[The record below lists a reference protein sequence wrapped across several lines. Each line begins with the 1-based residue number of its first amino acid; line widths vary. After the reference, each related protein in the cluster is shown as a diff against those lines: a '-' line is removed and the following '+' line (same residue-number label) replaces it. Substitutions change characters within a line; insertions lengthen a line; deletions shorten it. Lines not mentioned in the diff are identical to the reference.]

1 MSGGAAIAIILI
13 ANKRTHF
20 LLNRNPNEPPEP
32 EHGGRQEKSRFKNI
46 EWTPYESVHKKYLN
60 LGEHRFGAS
69 DSLSRAKVNDFV
81 SVPLVFPFADT
92 KPKLKN
98 HYRAHRLSFWLNL
111 VPDLHKTGTDDVPY
125 SHHQLVDSDIDRPAT
140 DPTVKPL
147 NPPPSKSNGSNYGVY
162 TTQVFSL
169 LNLSPNN
176 NKSASGSAGGAA
188 NSIDDHESN
197 ELQSGGGSGGD
208 DGFAAYSTA
217 LSVTIAIGCSLL
229 ILNVLIFAGVYYQR
243 DKTRLNEPRGGPA
256 PSQMGHHGQLNSVLK
271 KRNENGQ
278 MPNNICGELE
288 TLTIHSKNDPAT
300 ILGHH
305 HALQHHQMPPPEFAD
320 IPQRAPPPPKHVK
333 TMPCDGGMSAATA
346 NQLLPA
352 HALQLI
358 GANCT
363 GTLQKPKSC
372 VKNSNSSANSQ
383 AGHGGHAGHSHGH
396 GQCHGQNQMD
406 ELRV

>member
-1 MSGGAAIAIILI
+1 M
-13 ANKRTHF
+13 
-20 LLNRNPNEPPEP
+20 
-32 EHGGRQEKSRFKNI
+32 
-46 EWTPYESVHKKYLN
+46 
-60 LGEHRFGAS
+60 
-69 DSLSRAKVNDFV
+69 
-81 SVPLVFPFADT
+81 
-92 KPKLKN
+92 
-98 HYRAHRLSFWLNL
+98 
-111 VPDLHKTGTDDVPY
+111 PDLHKTGTDDVPY
-125 SHHQLVDSDIDRPAT
+125 SHHQLTDSDIDRPSSE
-140 DPTVKPL
+140 PTVKPL
-147 NPPPSKSNGSNYGVY
+147 NPPRSNGTTVY
-162 TTQVFSL
+162 TTQMFSL

-176 NKSASGSAGGAA
+176 NKSSSASSTSSGTGNA
-188 NSIDDHESN
+188 IDDHESN
-197 ELQSGGGSGGD
+197 ELQGSGSND

-243 DKTRLNEPRGGPA
+243 DKTRLNEPRGGNG
-256 PSQMGHHGQLNSVLK
+256 SHGQMSHHGTLNSVLK

-288 TLTIHSKNDPAT
+288 TLTIHSKSDPAT

-305 HALQHHQMPPPEFAD
+305 HAMQHHQMPPPEFAD

-333 TMPCDGGMSAATA
+333 TMSCDGGGMSAATA

-363 GTLQKPKSC
+363 GTLQKSKSC
-372 VKNSNSSANSQ
+372 MKNSNNGANSQ
-383 AGHGGHAGHSHGH
+383 MVGGHSH

>member
-1 MSGGAAIAIILI
+1 M
-13 ANKRTHF
+13 
-20 LLNRNPNEPPEP
+20 
-32 EHGGRQEKSRFKNI
+32 
-46 EWTPYESVHKKYLN
+46 
-60 LGEHRFGAS
+60 
-69 DSLSRAKVNDFV
+69 
-81 SVPLVFPFADT
+81 
-92 KPKLKN
+92 
-98 HYRAHRLSFWLNL
+98 
-111 VPDLHKTGTDDVPY
+111 PDLHRTGTDDVPY
-125 SHHQLVDSDIDRPAT
+125 SHHQLIDNDVDRPAT

-147 NPPPSKSNGSNYGVY
+147 NPPVKKTNGTNYGVY
-162 TTQVFSL
+162 TTQMFSL

-176 NKSASGSAGGAA
+176 NKTAQHSGGIGA
-188 NSIDDHESN
+188 NTIDDHESN
-197 ELQSGGGSGGD
+197 ELQSGSNSGE

-243 DKTRLNEPRGGPA
+243 DKTRIIEPRGGPNS
-256 PSQMGHHGQLNSVLK
+256 SQMGHHGQLNSVLK

-278 MPNNICGELE
+278 MPNNICGDLE
-288 TLTIHSKNDPAT
+288 TLTIHSKNDPTT

-305 HALQHHQMPPPEFAD
+305 HSMQHHQMPPPEFAD

-372 VKNSNSSANSQ
+372 VKNSNSGANS
-383 AGHGGHAGHSHGH
+383 GHSHGH